1 MLAYLVMKSLRSALL
16 NQLAEDWYVP
26 VQSKV
31 VATVVAN
38 YCLWPAA
45 HYINFK
51 FVPSEHRCDSG
62 TIPSMAQCGPVP

>member
-1 MLAYLVMKSLRSALL
+1 MFILQDFDLKSMIWTRSADLMPVL
-16 NQLAEDWYVP
+16 

-51 FVPSEHRCDSG
+51 FVPSEHR
-62 TIPSMAQCGPVP
+62 

>member
-1 MLAYLVMKSLRSALL
+1 ML
-16 NQLAEDWYVP
+16 

-51 FVPSEHRCDSG
+51 FVPSEHR
-62 TIPSMAQCGPVP
+62 